1 MSPRQIRLGRNGPL
15 VSPIGL
21 GCMGM
26 SEFYGAS
33 NDEESIAVLNRAID
47 LGATFWDTA
56 DIYGYGDNERLLAKV
71 LATRRDSVFLC
82 TKFGIVRDRTDPTV
96 RGFSGTPEYVRKA
109 CEASLERLQVQTID
123 LYYLHRADPNI
134 PIEVTVAA
142 MAELVKE
149 GKVRYLGLSEVS
161 GDTLRRAYAVHPIA
175 AVQVEYS
182 PWTLD
187 IETNGLLDACRELGV
202 TIVAY
207 SPLGRG
213 FLTGQ
218 YQSLDDFAADDY
230 RRFSPRFA
238 GDNFQKNL
246 DLVRKFEEIAK
257 AKGVSTSQFVL
268 AWVVAQGED
277 FITIPG
283 TKRVKYLE
291 ENMGAANVEITA
303 EDKAAV
309 RQILD
314 SFEVSGDRYP
324 TNMMA
329 ALNK

>member
-1 MSPRQIRLGRNGPL
+1 MSVLQRRLGRNGPL
-15 VSPIGL
+15 VSALGL

-26 SEFYGAS
+26 SDFYGAR

-56 DIYGYGDNERLLAKV
+56 DMYGYGDNERLLSKV
-71 LATRRDSVFLC
+71 LATRRDEVFLC
-82 TKFGIVRDRTDPTV
+82 TKFAVVRDRNDPTA
-96 RGFSGTPEYVRKA
+96 RGISGKPEYVRKA
-109 CEASLERLQVQTID
+109 CEASLERLGVKTID
-123 LYYLHRADPNI
+123 LYYQHRVDTST
-134 PIEVTVAA
+134 PIEETVKA

-149 GKVRYLGLSEVS
+149 GKIRYLGLSECS

-175 AVQVEYS
+175 AVQIEYS

-202 TIVAY
+202 AIIAY

-218 YQSLDDFAADDY
+218 YKSVEDFEPNDY
-230 RRFSPRFA
+230 RRTTPRFA

-246 DLVRKFEEIAK
+246 DLVHKIEELAK
-257 AKGVSTSQFVL
+257 AKGVSTTQFVL
-268 AWVVAQGED
+268 AWVLAQGED

-283 TKRVKYLE
+283 TKRIKYLE
-291 ENMGAANVEITA
+291 ENMGAVNVEITA

-309 RQILD
+309 RKILD
-314 SFEVSGDRYP
+314 SFEVSGTRYD
-324 TNMMA
+324 A
-329 ALNK
+329 AGMSILNR